1 MKKKT
6 RKIITLTFAILLI
19 VLVQVIGVTYAK
31 YIASENATGQAEI
44 AQWAFQIKK
53 DGETTKNI
61 DLGSTV
67 DSNTLVDGKIAPG
80 TSGQF
85 VITLDATGS
94 EVNTTYSLK
103 FTNEKNKP
111 KNLYFTYQGEKFKSL
126 GEIGEIVGTIRYND
140 VVRTHGIPISWVWSY
155 ETGTSTTDIATND
168 KIDTENANSITEYTF
183 DAVVTA
189 TQSK

>member
-67 DSNTLVDGKIAPG
+67 NSNTLVDGKIAPG

-85 VITLDATGS
+85 IITLDATGS

-103 FTNEKNKP
+103 FANEKNKP
-111 KNLYFTYQGEKFKSL
+111 KNLYFTYKGEKFKSL

-168 KIDTENANSITEYTF
+168 KIDTENANAITEYTF